1 LFGSVIVVYFMM
13 LTDFTNRISVLINW
27 TIAGHALQEHSRES
41 GAALPMLMTARR
53 DGTTP

>member
-1 LFGSVIVVYFMM
+1 MM

-27 TIAGHALQEHSRES
+27 TIAGHALEEHSRES
-41 GAALPMLMTARR
+41 GAALPMSMTARR